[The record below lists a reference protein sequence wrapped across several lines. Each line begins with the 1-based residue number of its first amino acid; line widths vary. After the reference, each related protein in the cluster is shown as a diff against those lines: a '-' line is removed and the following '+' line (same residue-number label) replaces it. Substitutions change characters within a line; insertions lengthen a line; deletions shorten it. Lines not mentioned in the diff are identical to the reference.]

1 MENAREF
8 FGRVMYKTK
17 LSKGAIVVL
26 IAEMNDVTP
35 KTVYQWLKSDD
46 SLVAG
51 RLNASL
57 EDILKQYEEDVK

>member
-17 LSKGAIVVL
+17 LPKAALVTL
-26 IAEMNDVTP
+26 IAEMNGVTP
-35 KTVYQWLKSDD
+35 KTVYNWLKSDD
-46 SLVAG
+46 HLVAG

-57 EDILKQYEEDVK
+57 EDILKQYEEGK